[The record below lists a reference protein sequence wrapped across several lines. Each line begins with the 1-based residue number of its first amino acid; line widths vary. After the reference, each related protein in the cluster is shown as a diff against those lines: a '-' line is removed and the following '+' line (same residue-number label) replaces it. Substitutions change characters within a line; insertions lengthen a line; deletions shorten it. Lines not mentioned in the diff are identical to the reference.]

1 MRKQVNKVIINDT
14 TLRDGEQSAG
24 VSFSLE
30 EKLAIAKSLDEI
42 GVPELE
48 VGIPAMGVEE
58 RTSIQAVSGVVKN
71 AGLMVWCRMHESDIA
86 QCRGLGVHRVDLSI
100 PVSDQQIEK
109 KLGRDRDWVL
119 KQIERRVAQ
128 ALELGLEVCVG
139 GEDASRADA
148 EFLWRVVEQ
157 AENAGASRF
166 RFADTVG
173 TMEPFQ
179 VHTVIGDLRSMTD
192 MEIEMHAHD
201 DLGLATANTL
211 AAIRA
216 GATHVNTTVHGLGER
231 AGNAPL
237 EEVVM
242 GLRRFFDQGRDIDMA
257 RYSMVSE
264 LVELASGRNVGWQK
278 SLVGAGVFTHEAGIH
293 VDGLMKDRCNYQG
306 VDPRELGRDHRF
318 VLGKHSGS
326 HAIIQAYA
334 EIGMQLT
341 RAQAESVLERVRQH
355 AVEHKS
361 TPDSHDLRRF
371 YIEVNGENK
380 EWMSQ

>member
-1 MRKQVNKVIINDT
+1 MRKQANKIIINDT

-58 RTSIQAVSGVVKN
+58 RTSIQAVSGVVKH
-71 AGLMVWCRMHESDIA
+71 ARLMVWCRMHEPDIA

-109 KLGRDRDWVL
+109 KLGRDRGWVL
-119 KQIERRVAQ
+119 NQIEGRVAQ

-139 GEDASRADA
+139 GEDASRADV

-179 VHTVIGDLRSMTD
+179 VYTVIGDLRSMTD

-257 RYSMVSE
+257 RYSMVSG
-264 LVELASGRNVGWQK
+264 LVELASGRHVGWQK

-355 AVEHKS
+355 AVEHKR
-361 TPDSHDLRRF
+361 TPDSRDLRRF
-371 YIEVNGENK
+371 YIEVNGENR

>member
-1 MRKQVNKVIINDT
+1 MRKQANKIIINDT

-58 RTSIQAVSGVVKN
+58 RTSIQAVSGVVKH
-71 AGLMVWCRMHESDIA
+71 ARLMVWCRMHEPDIA

-109 KLGRDRDWVL
+109 KLGRDRGWVL
-119 KQIERRVAQ
+119 NQIEGRVAQ

-179 VHTVIGDLRSMTD
+179 VYTVIGDLRSMTD

-355 AVEHKS
+355 AVEHKR
-361 TPDSHDLRRF
+361 TPDSRDLRRF
-371 YIEVNGENK
+371 YIEVNGENR